1 MRVASLAVA
10 LYDYLETAPTAYK
23 FYKEHWEYRRFSIS
37 VILFAAIRL
46 VSIAILTV
54 SNVGHL
60 TFVWASEGL
69 YHFTSAGWVLLQ
81 QVYHRDMSPFL
92 SAAPNIQSVAGHGV
106 TRHPGTKLDREPRGN
121 CRAFNEAT
129 HLGAWIFYAISMI
142 YDVGIT
148 VLSIFYLLKYKLVMK
163 NTMMAKVTKMMLYDG
178 LGYLLVL
185 TGVNILNLLL
195 YKTSAEI
202 QTAGSSLGYCV
213 SWIMSQRLLIHLYDA
228 SRERNEG
235 SYVEAVTL
243 SQNVNTA
250 RDVSRVV
257 RARFDRKGS
266 VPFDPSRPAFEIEPS
281 NPHHHNVVFPEDLGV
296 QVLVVVSLLSFVA
309 VVGLLS
315 AIALSAWNTRHSTDR
330 FLFVRTNAAAYF
342 ISLMVCWLIQCIG
355 SIMNTHWLKDNAIFP
370 GSFCVAQGLLKHVA
384 DIGVAVWTFAMAANT
399 FYLLFLEM
407 DTKRYIMWIT
417 LAVGWL
423 FIAIIVGAGPA
434 HAQATSKKSF
444 YSVNGVWCWIS
455 PDHKIQMIT
464 MGYMII
470 FISASFSGILYLM
483 TFFRLRGNLVRSG
496 CRFKWRTVDDAAD
509 KYFANDRTKL
519 VAKQVLLYPLAY
531 AILVLPVAIVR
542 IVAWSGHKVPFEVTI
557 FSASV
562 YLLSGFVNVIL
573 FTTTRRILPMSS
585 LRIGSLYLVP
595 SSRPSSDPGEDIEKG
610 PTKMVTFAPNSRT
623 RLSSPLS
630 RKDSRRPP
638 ELVLTNVRDS
648 FSSMYSAREG
658 NYMGPPALSS
668 HWSPDTPPLRKSHR
682 VSVYLQSLA
691 TAAAKL

>member
-10 LYDYLETAPTAYK
+10 LYDYLETLPTAYK
-23 FYKEHWEYRRFSIS
+23 FYKEHWEYRRFTIS

-46 VSIAILTV
+46 VSVSTLTI
-54 SNVGHL
+54 SNVG
-60 TFVWASEGL
+60 FF
-69 YHFTSAGWVLLQ
+69 YNKFTIETCSRFYLLPPIFKVL
-81 QVYHRDMSPFL
+81 
-92 SAAPNIQSVAGHGV
+92 QSMVSQGILGVRYNGSRRFIKEAHGSMA
-106 TRHPGTKLDREPRGN
+106 THA

-129 HLGAWIFYAISMI
+129 HLGAWIFYAVAMI

-195 YKTSAEI
+195 YKESPEI
-202 QTAGSSLGYCV
+202 QTAGSSLAYCV

-235 SYVEAVTL
+235 SYIEAVTI

-257 RARFDRKGS
+257 RARFDRKQS
-266 VPFDPSRPAFEIEPS
+266 IPFDPSRPAFEVEPT
-281 NPHHHNVVFPEDLGV
+281 NPNHHNVVFPEDLGV
-296 QVLVVVSLLSFVA
+296 QILVVVSLLSFAA
-309 VVGLLS
+309 VVGLLF

-342 ISLMVCWLIQCIG
+342 ISLMVCWLIQSIG
-355 SIMNTHWLKDNAIFP
+355 SIMDSHWLKDNTIIP
-370 GSFCVAQGLLKHVA
+370 GSFCTAQGALKHVA
-384 DIGVAVWTFAMAANT
+384 DVGVAAMAANT
-399 FYLLFLEM
+399 FYLLFLEL
-407 DTKRYIMWIT
+407 DTKRYTMWIA
-417 LAVGWL
+417 LVVGWL
-423 FIAIIVGAGPA
+423 FIGIMVGAGPA
-434 HAQATSKKSF
+434 YANAKSQKPF
-444 YSVNGVWCWIS
+444 YGVNGVWCWIS
-455 PDHKIQMIT
+455 PEHKVQLIT
-464 MGYMII
+464 MGYLII
-470 FISASFSGILYLM
+470 FLSAFLSGILYLM

-496 CRFKWRTVDDAAD
+496 WKLKWRTVNDSAD
-509 KYFANDRTKL
+509 RYFSSDRTKL
-519 VAKQVLLYPLAY
+519 VAKQMLLYPLAY
-531 AILVLPVAIVR
+531 AILVTPVAITR
-542 IVAWSGHKVPFEVTI
+542 IIAWSGIKVPFEATV

-573 FTTTRRILPMSS
+573 FTTTRRILPLSS
-585 LRIGSLYLVP
+585 IRIGNLYLVP
-595 SSRPSSDPGEDIEKG
+595 SSRPSSDPGEDVEKG
-610 PTKMVTFAPNSRT
+610 TTKMVTFATNSNAT
-623 RLSSPLS
+623 LGSAPS

-638 ELVLTNVRDS
+638 ELVLANVRDS

-658 NYMGPPALSS
+658 NYTGPPALSS
-668 HWSPDTPPLRKSHR
+668 HWSPDTPQLRKSHR

-691 TAAAKL
+691 TAAAKF